1 MRRASH
7 IVLMGPPGGGKG
19 TQARILK
26 ERLKVS
32 HISTGE
38 MLRQAGREG
47 TELGLKAK
55 ALIDKGNLVPDEM
68 CIALIKEEIEK
79 PEAKNGFI
87 LDGFPRTLLQAEELD
102 VLLEKEGLQVDIA
115 VDIQVPDDYI
125 VDRVVGRF
133 SCVKCGAMY
142 HEKYCLPKIYGK
154 CDNCGGTEFMRRIDD
169 NIDTVLSRLAKYRAL
184 TAPVLPY
191 YESMGLLKC
200 VDGTGTIEEVKEKI
214 RRVIGY

>member
-1 MRRASH
+1 MRRAFH

-19 TQARILK
+19 TQARLLE
-26 ERLKVS
+26 ERLKIP

-38 MLRQAGREG
+38 MLRSAGRAG

-68 CIALIKEEIEK
+68 CIELIKTELEK
-79 PEAKNGFI
+79 PELKNGFI
-87 LDGFPRTLLQAEELD
+87 LDGFPRTLRQAEELD
-102 VLLEKEGLQVDIA
+102 TLLDAEKLHLDVVVE
-115 VDIQVPDDYI
+115 IQVPDDYI

-142 HEKYCLPKIYGK
+142 HEKYCVPRVYGK
-154 CDNCGGTEFMRRIDD
+154 CDVCGGTQFMRRIDD

-191 YESMGLLKC
+191 YESVGLLKC

-214 RRVIGY
+214 RKVIGH

>member
-1 MRRASH
+1 MRKSFH

-19 TQARILK
+19 TQARLLE
-26 ERLKVS
+26 ERLKIP

-38 MLRQAGREG
+38 MLRSAGREG

-68 CIALIKEEIEK
+68 CIELIKTELEK
-79 PEAKNGFI
+79 PETKSGFI
-87 LDGFPRTLLQAEELD
+87 LDGFPRTLRQAEELD
-102 VLLEKEGLQVDIA
+102 TLLDAERLHLDVVVE
-115 VDIQVPDDYI
+115 IQVPDDYI

-142 HEKYCLPKIYGK
+142 HERYCVPRVYGK
-154 CDNCGGTEFMRRIDD
+154 CDVCGGTQFMRRIDD

-191 YESMGLLKC
+191 YENVGLLKC

-214 RRVIGY
+214 RKVIGH